1 MRLPPRLAFL
11 LIAAMALPAS
21 ASDLVDAPEI
31 TTASI
36 QPDSGWYA
44 RIDAAHSV
52 ANGGKGARVLGL
64 SGDLGGG
71 YLGESEDFSG
81 GAGIGYR
88 FNDILRADVTARYG
102 SYDVGGAADIDA
114 FCGVGCRLDM
124 AARRDVVDLDANLYA
139 DLGTIMG
146 ITPYVG
152 AGIGASH
159 ISYEAVAASFCS
171 GGACNAATDI
181 VGQDGWRT
189 SYSLMAGA
197 AYALSGTISVDAGYR
212 YTHTGGGDA
221 FEAEFAGSDL
231 LVQDRGTDRHL
242 VTVGLRFRLP

>member
-1 MRLPPRLAFL
+1 MRLPSRLACL
-11 LIAAMALPAS
+11 LIVTVALPAH

-44 RIDAAHSV
+44 RIDAAHSLG
-52 ANGGKGARVLGL
+52 NGSKGARVLDPA
-64 SGDLGGG
+64 GDAGGG
-71 YLGESEDFSG
+71 YLSESDDFSG

-88 FNDILRADVTARYG
+88 FNDILRTDVTARYG
-102 SYDVGGAADIDA
+102 RYDVGGAADMDA

-124 AARRDVVDLDANLYA
+124 AGRRDVVDLDANLYA

-146 ITPYVG
+146 VTPYVG
-152 AGIGASH
+152 AGVGASH
-159 ISYEAVAASFCS
+159 ISYEAVAAGLCA
-171 GGACNAATDI
+171 GDACTGATDI
-181 VGQDGWRT
+181 AERDGWRA

-197 AYALSGTISVDAGYR
+197 AYALSGTISLDAGYR

-221 FEAEFAGSDL
+221 FEAGFSGRDL
-231 LVQDRGTDRHL
+231 LVQDKGTDRHL
-242 VTVGLRFRLP
+242 VTLGLRFRLP

>member
-1 MRLPPRLAFL
+1 MRLPSRLACL
-11 LIAAMALPAS
+11 LIVTVALPAH
-21 ASDLVDAPEI
+21 ATDLVDAPEI

-44 RIDAAHSV
+44 RVDMAHSL
-52 ANGGKGARVLGL
+52 ANDGKGARVLGV
-64 SGDLGGG
+64 GGEVGGG
-71 YLGESEDFSG
+71 YLSESEDFSG

-88 FNDILRADVTARYG
+88 FSDILRVDVTARYG
-102 SYDVGGAADIDA
+102 SYDVGGAADSEA

-124 AARRDVVDLDANLYA
+124 AGRRDIVDLDANLYA

-146 ITPYVG
+146 VTPYVG

-159 ISYEAVAASFCS
+159 ISYESVAATLCGGGICS
-171 GGACNAATDI
+171 EATDI
-181 VGQDGWRT
+181 AGRDGWRA

-197 AYALSGTISVDAGYR
+197 AYALSNTILLDAGYR
-212 YTHTGGGDA
+212 YTHTVDGDA
-221 FEAEFAGSDL
+221 FEAGFPGGDL
-231 LVQDRGTDRHL
+231 LVQDKGADRHL

>member
-1 MRLPPRLAFL
+1 MRLLSRLASL
-11 LIAAMALPAS
+11 LVAAVVLPAS

-52 ANGGKGARVLGL
+52 GNGGKGARVLGL
-64 SGDLGGG
+64 SGDVGGG
-71 YLGESEDFSG
+71 YLRESEDFSG

-102 SYDVGGAADIDA
+102 SYDAAGAADANA

-124 AARRDVVDLDANLYA
+124 AGRRDVVDLDANLYA

-159 ISYEAVAASFCS
+159 ISYEAVAASVCS
-171 GGACNAATDI
+171 GGACVAASDI
-181 VGQDGWRT
+181 AGQDGWRT

-221 FEAEFAGSDL
+221 FEAGFAQGDI
-231 LVQDRGTDRHL
+231 LVQDKGADRHL